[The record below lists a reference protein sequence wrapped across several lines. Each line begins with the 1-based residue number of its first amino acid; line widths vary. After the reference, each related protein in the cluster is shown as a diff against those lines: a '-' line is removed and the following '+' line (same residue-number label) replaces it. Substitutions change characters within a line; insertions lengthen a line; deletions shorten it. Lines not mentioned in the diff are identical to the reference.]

1 MAARDARQHAEF
13 TPEAVH
19 MTWVLAAL
27 GAAGAYLLIVPTR
40 PAPMAASLEQ
50 YLAPTPKTEAPPRW
64 SLSLPTGTP
73 MAALG
78 GVFVGLLAS
87 QGDLFLEGRPR
98 STLALALLGAGAGV
112 VLRSMRQSNLKERR
126 ARRLRYELPVIA
138 DAMSLHIVA
147 GESIIGAI
155 RSVADET
162 DGVATGELRAVLE
175 SHEAGEGLPDG
186 LATASRVTAHPDAT
200 RLYET
205 LSHAH
210 TTGGRLAGAL
220 GDLAIDYRAALERDI
235 MSEGGKRAIITY
247 GPVLALMVPTALIFL
262 IYPTLLGLR
271 TLAGA
276 P

>member
-1 MAARDARQHAEF
+1 
-13 TPEAVH
+13 
-19 MTWVLAAL
+19 MTWILAAL
-27 GAAGAYLLIVPTR
+27 GAAGAYLLVVPAKS
-40 PAPMAASLEQ
+40 APLAAALEQ
-50 YLAPTPKTEAPPRW
+50 YLAPTPRRGEESSRW
-64 SLSLPTGTP
+64 SLSIPAGGS

-78 GVFVGLLAS
+78 GAFVGLLAA
-87 QGDLFLEGRPR
+87 QGDLFLAGRSR
-98 STLALALLGAGAGV
+98 STLALAMLGAAAGG
-112 VLRSMRQSNLKERR
+112 VLWSMRQSNLKERR
-126 ARRLRYELPVIA
+126 ARRLRFELPVVA
-138 DAMSLHIVA
+138 DAMSLHIIA

-162 DGVATGELRAVLE
+162 QGVATGELRAVLG
-175 SHEAGEGLPDG
+175 SHEAGTGIPEA
-186 LATASRVTAHPDAT
+186 LAIASRVTAHQDSI

-210 TTGGRLAGAL
+210 ATGGRLAGAL
-220 GDLAIDYRAALERDI
+220 GDLAVDYRAGLARDLT
-235 MSEGGKRAIITY
+235 SEGGRRAIVTF